1 MRVELR
7 MSGLVRVG
15 GAKEQILQGVHHP
28 QGFEN
33 VMNILQE
40 LFYRVGYQ
48 QGAEI
53 FKGYRGEA

>member
-1 MRVELR
+1 

-40 LFYRVGYQ
+40 L
-48 QGAEI
+48 
-53 FKGYRGEA
+53 